1 MRTIRICFISWLI
14 AVGFATRPGCP
25 QEVDRLLAA
34 VNARVITRLDLT
46 MARALNAVLDLG
58 QNRSALSEN
67 EDLDLLIDQELI
79 RQEMENYP
87 VPESQVETAVKDKI
101 DALRNSYAE
110 IGGLPALLN
119 RLGFDAM
126 ELTKK
131 VRLIVLT
138 EKFIGL
144 RFGPFVTV
152 APKEVEDYFRE
163 KLLPDLKRKGFAA
176 PPLVE
181 VAPQIEALL
190 KEVKKNAAAEQW
202 LRNIKRNSR
211 IEYFGGAAPP
221 AEKKRP

>member
-1 MRTIRICFISWLI
+1 
-14 AVGFATRPGCP
+14 V
-25 QEVDRLLAA
+25 LAA
-34 VNARVITRLDLT
+34 VNGRVITHMDLDLSRT
-46 MARALNAVLDLG
+46 LNAVLDLG
-58 QNRSALSEN
+58 QNRPSSSEN

-87 VPESQVETAVKDKI
+87 VPESQLDTVVKEKI
-101 DALRNSYAE
+101 DTLRNAYAE
-110 IGGLPALLN
+110 IGGLPALL
-119 RLGFDAM
+119 RQLGIDSA

-152 APKEVEDYFRE
+152 SQKEIEDYYTE
-163 KLLPDLKRKGFAA
+163 KLLPDLKRKGYTVP
-176 PPLVE
+176 PPLAE
-181 VAPQIEALL
+181 VAGQIEGLL
-190 KEVKKNAAAEQW
+190 KESKKTGAAEQW
-202 LRNIKRNSR
+202 LRNIRRNSD